1 MLIQSV
7 FKPSKIAFHFLLWVL
22 LFSSVQVSANPQ
34 QNERMVLNGPSWQ
47 YFSELKQAGF
57 LLVDDQKKL
66 IKAKNADQEYVPAS
80 TTKLITALLSLQHWG
95 EKHRFKTEFYLL
107 DSASQGLPSLI
118 IKGFGDPFLVSEE
131 IELMADKLT
140 RLLVEQGVSGLAGIQ
155 IDNQYYQSG
164 LVMPGTGE
172 SDNPYDA
179 IPSALAANFNSIYV
193 KKQGEDLLSAEPQ
206 TPMTESGLVI
216 AKTIKTFQKTK
227 QGLTQ
232 RVNLGN
238 DEALNQRYFAE
249 ILRVFMQK
257 RGIVIGESVSFVNQS
272 TQISEELPGLQIFYT
287 HYNNKTLSEI
297 IRPMMK
303 YSTNFIANQ
312 LALNLAA
319 ELYGAPATQEKVKR
333 AYKELLQE
341 QFAWQS
347 FNIEEGAGL
356 SRNNTLAPHQLI
368 DVLQVFR
375 PWKKLLPEIER
386 TVFAKSG
393 TLIGVST
400 LAGYIKKDKQFLPF
414 AMMINQRVPYRFRN
428 KLAKELAS
436 AKLIHTG
443 SLK

>member
-1 MLIQSV
+1 MFIQYV
-7 FKPSKIAFHFLLWVL
+7 FKQSKIAFQFLLWVL
-22 LFSSVQVSANPQ
+22 LFSSAQVSANSQ
-34 QNERMVLNGPSWQ
+34 QNEQMILNGPSWQ

-57 LLVDDQKKL
+57 LWVDDQKKW

-95 EKHRFKTEFYLL
+95 EEYRFKTEFYLHR
-107 DSASQGLPSLI
+107 ASQGLPSLVV
-118 IKGFGDPFLVSEE
+118 KGFGDPFLVSEE
-131 IELMADKLT
+131 IELMADKLAG
-140 RLLVEQGVSGLAGIQ
+140 LLDKQGVSALAGIQ

-193 KKQGEDLLSAEPQ
+193 KKQGQDLLSAEPQ
-206 TPMTESGLVI
+206 TPMTQSGLVI

-227 QGLTQ
+227 LGLTQ

-249 ILRVFMQK
+249 ILGVFMQK
-257 RGIVIGESVSFVNQS
+257 RGIAIDESVSFVNQS
-272 TQISEELPGLQIFYT
+272 THFAEDLPGLQMFYT
-287 HYNNKTLSEI
+287 HYNSKTLSEV

-333 AYKELLQE
+333 AYKKLLLN

-347 FNIEEGAGL
+347 FNIEDGAGL

-368 DVLQVFR
+368 DVLQAFR
-375 PWKKLLPEIER
+375 PWKKLLPEIEHR
-386 TVFAKSG
+386 VFAKSG

-400 LAGYIKKDKQFLPF
+400 LAGYIQKDKQFLPF

-428 KLAKELAS
+428 ELAKELAS
-436 AKLIHTG
+436 AKMMHTG
-443 SLK
+443 SLQ